1 MEDNS
6 KEKHVRL
13 SVQVSGFGLQ
23 GIVTEAETRQDGS
36 VTGRTKPGPGQLCT
50 YTPCSRFKPK
60 LQVRASKGSWVT
72 EPLFVPFPNV
82 ATFIKSL

>member
-23 GIVTEAETRQDGS
+23 GIVTEAETG
-36 VTGRTKPGPGQLCT
+36 
-50 YTPCSRFKPK
+50 
-60 LQVRASKGSWVT
+60 WVSDRPDQT
-72 EPLFVPFPNV
+72 WTRPTLHIHPLL
-82 ATFIKSL
+82 TI

>member
-36 VTGRTKPGPGQLCT
+36 VTGRTKPGPGQL
-50 YTPCSRFKPK
+50 
-60 LQVRASKGSWVT
+60 
-72 EPLFVPFPNV
+72 
-82 ATFIKSL
+82 